1 MTLPKCRLFLVAP
14 ASGNADLLADC
25 FAAAV
30 AAGDVAS
37 LLITDPGEPGLMQQ
51 TAKRLLPLAHAGDTA
66 VLIEND
72 HKLAKALGADGLEID
87 ADIKAL
93 KDHRAAAG
101 TDLAIG
107 VNCGDDRHL
116 AMEMAEA
123 GADYIRISPF
133 APGPGDEPLI
143 TWWSQLFEIPSVTEE
158 ALTCEQITEAA
169 RLGADFV
176 RPGDDMWTSAERAT
190 EIITKAMS
198 AIEAARR

>member
-1 MTLPKCRLFLVAP
+1 MTLPNCRLFLVAP
-14 ASGNADLLADC
+14 ASENADLVADC

-37 LLITDPGEPGLMQQ
+37 LLITDPGEPGQMEQ
-51 TAKRLLPLAHAGDTA
+51 TARRLLPLAHAGDTA

-72 HKLAKALGADGLEID
+72 GKLALSLGADGLEID

-93 KDHRAAAG
+93 KDLRSKLG

-107 VNCGDDRHL
+107 VNCGAERHR

-123 GADYIRISPF
+123 GADYVRISPF

-143 TWWSQLFEIPSVTEE
+143 AWWSQLFEIPSVTEE
-158 ALTCEQITEAA
+158 ALTADEITRAVQ
-169 RLGADFV
+169 LGADFV
-176 RPGDDMWTSAERAT
+176 RPDDAMWVSPQQAT
-190 EIITKAMS
+190 DIIAQAML
-198 AIEAARR
+198 AIAAAR